1 MHSKSRALPVAA
13 IAACALALSV
23 PADAQPAPAGK
34 TAEQAFKNI
43 QALQGTPADQVFPA
57 MQFIA
62 ASLGVECDFCHVE
75 GKFDSDAKPR
85 KSTRLNSSH
94 LGMSYAVFCL

>member
-1 MHSKSRALPVAA
+1 MHSKTRALPIAV
-13 IAACALALSV
+13 AACALALSMR
-23 PADAQPAPAGK
+23 AHAQPAPAGK

-62 ASLGVECDFCHVE
+62 ASLGVECDFCHVQA
-75 GKFDSDAKPR
+75 KFDSDDKPAKKTAR
-85 KSTRLNSSH
+85 KSPAKKAAKRT
-94 LGMSYAVFCL
+94 